1 MTDSTCHYG
10 HCKRGPGDVK
20 ALDTVRGEGYTYDCY
35 PLPPGVGGIAEGAT
49 HFRKCNAPGKGM
61 NTQAQQDAIQ
71 RIASAAG
78 HLRGI
83 ERMVA
88 DDAYCIDVIKQIQAV
103 QAALSKVSTLLLDN
117 HLRTCVT
124 TAIQGDDADERE
136 RMLQEITSVFAVK
149 K

>member
-1 MTDSTCHYG
+1 M
-10 HCKRGPGDVK
+10 R
-20 ALDTVRGEGYTYDCY
+20 
-35 PLPPGVGGIAEGAT
+35 
-49 HFRKCNAPGKGM
+49 FRKCDVPGKGM

-71 RIASAAG
+71 RVASAAG

-83 ERMVA
+83 ERMLA

>member
-1 MTDSTCHYG
+1 
-10 HCKRGPGDVK
+10 
-20 ALDTVRGEGYTYDCY
+20 
-35 PLPPGVGGIAEGAT
+35 
-49 HFRKCNAPGKGM
+49 M
-61 NTQAQQDAIQ
+61 NDQTRNDAQQ
-71 RIASAAG
+71 RLNSAAG
-78 HLRGI
+78 HIRGI

-136 RMLQEITSVFAVK
+136 RMLQEITSVFSVGK